1 MGKKRI
7 IGETAEELLKQQ
19 GEVEALVKKAGE
31 LGPEVRRRIGRGRVY
46 VHATYNN
53 TIITL
58 TDVSGN
64 VLAWASA
71 GMMGFKG
78 PRKATPF
85 AATRVAEVVAE
96 KAKKIGVQEVNVFV
110 QGVGSGR
117 ESAVRAIA
125 SHGLDVAAIKDVT
138 PIPHNGCRP
147 PKERRV

>member
-7 IGETAEELLKQQ
+7 VGESTEDLLRRREELD
-19 GEVEALVKKAGE
+19 ALTKKAGE
-31 LGPEVRRRIGRGRVY
+31 TGPQLNRRVSRGRVY
-46 VHATYNN
+46 IHATYNN

-58 TDVSGN
+58 TDPGGQ

-96 KAKKIGVQEVNVFV
+96 KAHKIGIQEVNVFV
-110 QGVGSGR
+110 QGIGSGR
-117 ESAVRAIA
+117 EAAVRSMAGR
-125 SHGLDVAAIKDVT
+125 GLEVTSIKDVT
-138 PIPHNGCRP
+138 PIPHNGCRSR
-147 PKERRV
+147 KERRV